1 MSKKREVLARLF
13 LECQNKGE
21 YIIDRKDVRR
31 VCDEVDF
38 GNQFDVTK
46 VDRSSLYPDVMKQ
59 GTGYF
64 IAHLGK
70 GRHQFVPNQSL
81 AYHPFEAIDQA
92 ETGVWEYVP
101 SILNDFDSSEAN
113 ILSVAYNQL
122 ILHDFLY
129 GDRRANPEI
138 YLARRTKFTGE
149 YTIDSQP
156 ISVTQVQLEMDM
168 ALEWNGDVTIMEAKN
183 GFHDDF
189 AVYQLFHPYLYFDH
203 FRRRGTL
210 DIKGIQCCY
219 LQRRKRKGISTL
231 RLHLYRFYE
240 RDLSL
245 IELVR
250 KREYVLERRDP
261 L

>member
-1 MSKKREVLARLF
+1 MGKKQDVLAKIFRH
-13 LECQNKGE
+13 CQQRGDFVFDNDLVKE
-21 YIIDRKDVRR
+21 I
-31 VCDEVDF
+31 CQEVDF
-38 GNQFDVTK
+38 KNPFDVTK
-46 VDRSSLYPDVMKQ
+46 IDRSALYPDVMKQ

-64 IAHLGK
+64 IIHLGE

-129 GDRRANPEI
+129 GNRRANPQV

-168 ALEWNGDVTIMEAKN
+168 ALEWNGNVAIMEAKN
-183 GFHDDF
+183 GFHNDF

-203 FRRRGTL
+203 FRRSARL
-210 DIKGIQCCY
+210 NIKTIQCCY
-219 LQRRKRKGISTL
+219 LQRRKRKGISAL

-240 RDLSL
+240 RELSS

>member
-13 LECQNKGE
+13 LECQSNGE

-31 VCDEVDF
+31 VCDEVDI

-46 VDRSSLYPDVMKQ
+46 VDRSSLYPDVMRQ

-81 AYHPFEAIDQA
+81 AYHPFEAINQA
-92 ETGVWEYVP
+92 ESGVWEYVP

-129 GDRRANPEI
+129 GNRRANPEI
-138 YLARRTKFTGE
+138 YLARRTKFTRE

-183 GFHDDF
+183 GFHNDF
-189 AVYQLFHPYLYFDH
+189 A
-203 FRRRGTL
+203 
-210 DIKGIQCCY
+210 
-219 LQRRKRKGISTL
+219 
-231 RLHLYRFYE
+231 RLSAFPS
-240 RDLSL
+240 LSL
-245 IELVR
+245 F
-250 KREYVLERRDP
+250 
-261 L
+261 